1 MEIGIDASSEP
12 IQKKGCDMSWD
23 VEMIVAMHDRTTADW
38 HHQPIENQES
48 GWMELACQQHRY
60 NYELWHQE
68 DQARSPDADDS
79 TIAAVKRAIDR
90 LNQQRNDA
98 IEKLDDWLTEHLQ
111 ATGIQPREDARQN
124 SETPGS
130 IVDRLSILA
139 LRIYHLDEQLQR
151 SDVDEAHRLKVSQR
165 LAICRLQQKEL
176 ATSLRQLLE
185 AIVAGSKRHRTY
197 RQFKMY
203 NDPTLNPY
211 LYNAS
216 KSTAKSK
223 AASSE

>member
-1 MEIGIDASSEP
+1 
-12 IQKKGCDMSWD
+12 MSWD
-23 VEMIVAMHDRTTADW
+23 VEKIVAMQCQTTADW
-38 HHQPIENQES
+38 HHLPIENRES

-68 DQARSPDADDS
+68 DQARAPDADDS

-98 IEKLDDWLTEHLQ
+98 IEKLDDWLTESLQ
-111 ATGIQPREDARQN
+111 AKGIQPLEAASQN

-139 LRIYHLDEQLQR
+139 LRIYHLDEQLRR
-151 SDVDEAHRLKVSQR
+151 SDVDDAHRQKVAQR
-165 LAICRLQQKEL
+165 LAICQLQQKEL
-176 ATSLRQLLE
+176 ATSLGQLLE
-185 AIVAGSKRHRTY
+185 AIVSGTKRHRTY

-211 LYNAS
+211 LYNAG
-216 KSTAKSK
+216 KSATSSK
-223 AASSE
+223 AATSE

>member
-1 MEIGIDASSEP
+1 MGTGLEKAKAAASR
-12 IQKKGCDMSWD
+12 KGCEMSWD
-23 VEMIVAMHDRTTADW
+23 VERIVAMQCQTTTDW
-38 HHQPIENQES
+38 HHRPIENRES

-68 DQARSPDADDS
+68 DQARAPDADDS
-79 TIAAVKRAIDR
+79 TIAEVKRSIDR

-111 ATGIQPREDARQN
+111 ATGIQPREDASQN

-151 SDVDEAHRLKVSQR
+151 SDVDDAHRLKVSQR
-165 LAICRLQQKEL
+165 LAICRLQQNEL

-185 AIVAGSKRHRTY
+185 AIVSGTKRHRTY

-211 LYNAS
+211 LYNAG
-216 KSTAKSK
+216 KSTSTFK
-223 AASSE
+223 AATPE

>member
-1 MEIGIDASSEP
+1 
-12 IQKKGCDMSWD
+12 
-23 VEMIVAMHDRTTADW
+23 
-38 HHQPIENQES
+38 
-48 GWMELACQQHRY
+48 MELACQQHRY

-79 TIAAVKRAIDR
+79 TIAQVKRAIDR

-111 ATGIQPREDARQN
+111 ATGIHPREDASQN

-151 SDVDEAHRLKVSQR
+151 TDVDDGHRQKVAQR
-165 LAICRLQQKEL
+165 LAICQLQQKEL

-185 AIVAGSKRHRTY
+185 AIQSGTKRHRTY

-211 LYNAS
+211 LYNAG
-216 KSTAKSK
+216 KPTTTSK
-223 AASSE
+223 AATPE

>member
-1 MEIGIDASSEP
+1 MGTGLEKA
-12 IQKKGCDMSWD
+12 KAAACRKGCEVSCD
-23 VEMIVAMHDRTTADW
+23 VERIVAMQCQTTSDW
-38 HHQPIENQES
+38 HLLPIENRES

-68 DQARSPDADDS
+68 DQARAPDADDS
-79 TIAAVKRAIDR
+79 TIAGVKRSIDR

-111 ATGIQPREDARQN
+111 ATGIQPREDASQN

-151 SDVDEAHRLKVSQR
+151 SDVDDAHRLKVSQR

-185 AIVAGSKRHRTY
+185 AIVSGTKRHRTY

-203 NDPTLNPY
+203 TDPTLNPY
-211 LYNAS
+211 LYNAG
-216 KSTAKSK
+216 KSTGTSK
-223 AASSE
+223 AATPE

>member
-1 MEIGIDASSEP
+1 
-12 IQKKGCDMSWD
+12 
-23 VEMIVAMHDRTTADW
+23 
-38 HHQPIENQES
+38 
-48 GWMELACQQHRY
+48 MELACQQHRY

-111 ATGIQPREDARQN
+111 ATGIQPRVDASQN

-139 LRIYHLDEQLQR
+139 LRIYHLDEQLKR

-165 LAICRLQQKEL
+165 LAICRVQQEEL
-176 ATSLRQLLE
+176 ARSLSQLLE
-185 AIVAGSKRHRTY
+185 AIVAGTKRHRTY

-211 LYNAS
+211 LYNAG
-216 KSTAKSK
+216 KPTVTSK
-223 AASSE
+223 AATSE